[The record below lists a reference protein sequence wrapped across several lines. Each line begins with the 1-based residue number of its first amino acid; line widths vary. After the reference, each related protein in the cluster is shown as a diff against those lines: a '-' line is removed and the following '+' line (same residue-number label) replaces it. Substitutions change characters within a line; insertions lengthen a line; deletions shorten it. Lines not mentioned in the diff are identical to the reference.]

1 MDLREFSIDPRERR
15 ISAVVV
21 SARGARP
28 RDLDAAAYAR
38 LAPAVDALWAQLP
51 GRPERARVDVFG
63 RRVELD
69 GRAADY
75 AALADPLAPVARLI
89 RGELYVRSPDVVGVT
104 PSDAGFWD
112 PLFAADLGGWELGRA
127 SPPLADWFQGEDLT
141 GLRALVPGCGR
152 GHEAR
157 LLAGLGARVDA
168 IDLAPTAIAQAIEAT
183 APGLAID
190 FQVRDLFALPRVP
203 TYDLVVEH
211 TCFCAI
217 DPARREEYVE
227 VCADVLRP
235 GGELVGV
242 FYAHGRPGGPP
253 FTTSADE
260 VRARFGRRFEVLA
273 LAPALG
279 STLVRHGHELFGRLR
294 RAS

>member
-1 MDLREFSIDPRERR
+1 MDLRELSICPRERT

-21 SARGARP
+21 SGRGADP
-28 RDLDAAAYAR
+28 RVLDAAAYAR
-38 LAPAVDALWAQLP
+38 LEPATSALWARLP
-51 GRPERARVDVFG
+51 GRPELLRVDVFG
-63 RRVELD
+63 REVQLD
-69 GRAADY
+69 GRSADY
-75 AALADPLAPVARLI
+75 AALADHLAPLARLI
-89 RGELYVRSPDVVGVT
+89 RGELYVRSPDVAGAT
-104 PSDAGFWD
+104 PSDAAFWD

-127 SPPLADWFQGEDLT
+127 SPPLADWFEGKALT
-141 GLRALVPGCGR
+141 GRRALVPGCGR

-168 IDLAPTAIAQAIEAT
+168 IDLAPTAIAQAIAAT
-183 APGLAID
+183 GPGLAID
-190 FQVRDLFALPRVP
+190 FQVRDLFTLPRVP

-217 DPARREEYVE
+217 DPTRREAYVD

-242 FYAHGRPGGPP
+242 FFAHGRPGGPP
-253 FTTSADE
+253 FTTTEGE
-260 VRARFGRRFEVLA
+260 VRALFGGRFEVLT
-273 LAPALG
+273 LAPARG
-279 STLVRHGHELFGRLR
+279 STLVRHGQELFVHLR